1 MIDCHNSYIKYLT
14 KQMTN
19 IVLYLYIVQSL
30 WVIYIYILIIK
41 TLLFNT
47 YCKGFV
53 YEETRSE
60 LPVLITK

>member
-30 WVIYIYILIIK
+30 WVIYIYINNNKHCCLIHIIRG
-41 TLLFNT
+41 LFMKKRDLN
-47 YCKGFV
+47 CQF
-53 YEETRSE
+53 
-60 LPVLITK
+60 